1 MCFRRHSIHEMN
13 VFCIQSTLLDAVGVG
28 RWKEIWCFLCRG
40 SSQEP
45 DMPSPNNSSTRQ
57 AEVSILSPGKPRWIY
72 TAPQGWKNP
81 VHGKSCRWVSRG
93 RPGGGLWTFSESKQR
108 RHCSDT
114 QEWKSRAL
122 QPLQLFSLTL
132 VSCCLLAFSVLPGFS
147 PWENFVVCQDQS
159 KWISGTGL

>member
-1 MCFRRHSIHEMN
+1 MRWMSSVCEAHCWM
-13 VFCIQSTLLDAVGVG
+13 LWGVE

-57 AEVSILSPGKPRWIY
+57 VEVSTLSTGKSRY
-72 TAPQGWKNP
+72 MYLAPQGWKNP
-81 VHGKSCRWVSRG
+81 VLGKSRCWVSRG
-93 RPGGGLWTFSESKQR
+93 RPGVGLWTFSGSKQR

-122 QPLQLFSLTL
+122 QPLQLFSLTR
-132 VSCCLLAFSVLPGFS
+132 VSCYLWAFSVLLGSS
-147 PWENFVVCQDQS
+147 PWENFMVCWDQS
-159 KWISGTGL
+159 KWTSRTGL